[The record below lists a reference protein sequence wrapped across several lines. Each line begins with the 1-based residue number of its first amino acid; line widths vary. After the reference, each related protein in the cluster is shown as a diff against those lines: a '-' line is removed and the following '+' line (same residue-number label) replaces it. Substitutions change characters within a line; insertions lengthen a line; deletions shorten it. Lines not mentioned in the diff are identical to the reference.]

1 MRGRQGRGWGFLSFF
16 WVTINKKKTNRQG
29 LALRF
34 LEKILREISYVGL
47 EQNDRKNFLE
57 SEKFQI
63 VLGFK

>member
-1 MRGRQGRGWGFLSFF
+1 M
-16 WVTINKKKTNRQG
+16 NKKKTNCQG
-29 LALRF
+29 LVLRF

-47 EQNDRKNFLE
+47 EQNERKNFLE